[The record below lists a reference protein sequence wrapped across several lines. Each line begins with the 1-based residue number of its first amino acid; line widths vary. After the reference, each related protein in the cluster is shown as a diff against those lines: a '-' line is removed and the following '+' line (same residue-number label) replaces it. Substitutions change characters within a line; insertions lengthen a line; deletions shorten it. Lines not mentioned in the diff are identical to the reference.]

1 MGPNGALGRPKPR
14 CPSSARPNGA
24 PKKLAGRGPLPQT
37 QSGVSTSA
45 PKPAPAGFGAGS
57 GRGHG
62 AICDTLFLRS
72 ITKSSKGFSG
82 RIAALVQVGLEIEP
96 RFSRFDPH
104 HTARGA
110 VLGS

>member
-1 MGPNGALGRPKPR
+1 MFGFVMGPNGALGRPKPR

-62 AICDTLFLRS
+62 AICDTLTHGGRRS
-72 ITKSSKGFSG
+72 QPDLS
-82 RIAALVQVGLEIEP
+82 
-96 RFSRFDPH
+96 
-104 HTARGA
+104 
-110 VLGS
+110 